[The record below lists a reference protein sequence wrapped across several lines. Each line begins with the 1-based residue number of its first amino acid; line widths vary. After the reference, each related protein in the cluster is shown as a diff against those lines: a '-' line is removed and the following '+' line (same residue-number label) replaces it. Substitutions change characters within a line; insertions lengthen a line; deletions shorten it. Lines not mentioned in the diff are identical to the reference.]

1 MVDSIRRPSIRIN
14 MLLQQRISYVQR
26 NRVYSVNFIKS
37 LESIKEDLTIAK
49 SVIDQI
55 KYQYKPAFWQF
66 WKSNGNYKLLELC
79 SKSYEKMIHIIYVMT
94 SEALVKQASTN
105 INDIDKT
112 TLATIADSLANVNKT
127 LVERIH
133 D

>member
-14 MLLQQRISYVQR
+14 MLLQQRISFVQR
-26 NRVYSVNFIKS
+26 NRMYSVAFVRS

-66 WKSNGNYKLLELC
+66 WKTHGNYKLLELC
-79 SKSYEKMIHIIYVMT
+79 SESYGKMIDILYDMT
-94 SEALVKQASTN
+94 NEALVKQASTN
-105 INDIDKT
+105 INNMDKM
-112 TLATIADSLANVNKT
+112 TLAQIADSLANVNKT